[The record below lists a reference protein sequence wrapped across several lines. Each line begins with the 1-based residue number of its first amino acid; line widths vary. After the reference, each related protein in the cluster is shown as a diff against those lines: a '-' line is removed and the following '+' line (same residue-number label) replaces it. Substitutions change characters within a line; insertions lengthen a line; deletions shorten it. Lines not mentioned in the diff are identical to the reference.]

1 MRLGAVFLCAAL
13 TSCLLLPKSSAYPQE
28 ITNKKRV
35 AILNFEDYSGP
46 SSGSPSVFGAV
57 VQDVGKGVS
66 AQLIEKLTAGGK
78 YTVIDRSA
86 LKKLLDEQTTSD
98 PDGMDAYG
106 RAARIGRMLAL
117 DAMIVGAIT
126 RFGPDVPQKS
136 GSIHSRMSKRK
147 SKAYVDISARV
158 LDMTTG
164 EVIAAFTTTGESAHT
179 GEVMLIGA
187 GGKASAPQE
196 ILGSEFT
203 DTLLGEATR
212 NAVDKLTGQLDS
224 FAEKIPALVV
234 DIDGLVAEVAGN
246 SITLN
251 VGKKSGVKLG
261 DKLTLLREAHASS
274 EARAGSLPLV
284 VQHIGQ
290 ATVTEVADL
299 YSTAVIVGSA
309 PVHVGDRVK
318 RVATSQSPT
327 H

>member
-1 MRLGAVFLCAAL
+1 
-13 TSCLLLPKSSAYPQE
+13 
-28 ITNKKRV
+28 
-35 AILNFEDYSGP
+35 
-46 SSGSPSVFGAV
+46 
-57 VQDVGKGVS
+57 
-66 AQLIEKLTAGGK
+66 
-78 YTVIDRSA
+78 
-86 LKKLLDEQTTSD
+86 
-98 PDGMDAYG
+98 
-106 RAARIGRMLAL
+106 
-117 DAMIVGAIT
+117 
-126 RFGPDVPQKS
+126 
-136 GSIHSRMSKRK
+136 MSKRK
-147 SKAYVDISARV
+147 SKAYVDITARV

-164 EVIAAFTTTGESAHT
+164 EVIAAFTTTGESVHA

-187 GGKASAPQE
+187 GGKAAAPQE

-274 EARAGSLPLV
+274 EAQAGSLPLV

-309 PVHVGDRVK
+309 PVQVGDRVK